1 MELLSNV
8 NGSALGPDHLLQLIH
23 TKGANPMT
31 NLQAINLLDEL
42 TYLEIREQLDLAG
55 VDGISELDNEQI
67 YSLALDYLTDA

>member
-1 MELLSNV
+1 
-8 NGSALGPDHLLQLIH
+8 
-23 TKGANPMT
+23 MT